1 MVLVFVA
8 VLVLLVVGELVLV
21 NVGVDDADEF
31 AVFVNVG
38 LLVDVLVFVSVGF
51 DVAVFVFTLFTSN
64 VGENVI

>member
-1 MVLVFVA
+1 

-38 LLVDVLVFVSVGF
+38 LLVDVLVLVKLGL
-51 DVAVFVFTLFTSN
+51 DVCVFVFTLFTSN
-64 VGENVI
+64 VGVNVI